1 MLFSKG
7 WVVFNEN
14 VAQSAQRNSD
24 VDGVLAATVLVVFVD
39 VSRVTSA
46 AAEFAGL

>member
-1 MLFSKG
+1 VLFSKG

-14 VAQSAQRNSD
+14 VALSTQRDGD
-24 VDGVLAATVLVVFVD
+24 VDGVLAAAMQVVFVD

-46 AAEFAGL
+46 AAEFACR

>member
-1 MLFSKG
+1 VLFSKG

-14 VAQSAQRNSD
+14 VALSTQRDGD
-24 VDGVLAATVLVVFVD
+24 VDGVFAATVLMVLVD

-46 AAEFAGL
+46 AAEFACR